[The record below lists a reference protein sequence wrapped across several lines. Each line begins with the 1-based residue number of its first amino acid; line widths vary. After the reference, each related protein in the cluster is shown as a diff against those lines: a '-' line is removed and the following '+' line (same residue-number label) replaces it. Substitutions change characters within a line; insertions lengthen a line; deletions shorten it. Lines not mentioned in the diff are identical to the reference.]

1 MLQQIWALNIPIRM
15 QRKCF
20 KNIIYL
26 ETPNKCRQYSH
37 ISNPGAFPR
46 LGMWCHHS
54 RLHSLTEK
62 PNSSCNK
69 SRIIYYST
77 GRSSSYS
84 YSCYSI
90 LHHSWWTFTGDRNIN
105 SIPSATRVHPHYQIR
120 QISGQ
125 SGVEIAGAWPRVFL
139 WLSESPPVAYAQ
151 DLLLFLH
158 NSTGL
163 PWWTTIILATV
174 FLRTVVTLPL
184 AFYQVC

>member
-1 MLQQIWALNIPIRM
+1 MLQQVWALNIPIRM

-20 KNIIYL
+20 IYL

-37 ISNPGAFPR
+37 ISNLGAFPR
-46 LGMWCHHS
+46 SGIWCHYS

-69 SRIIYYST
+69 SRISCYST
-77 GRSSSYS
+77 RRNSSYS

-90 LHHSWWTFTGDRNIN
+90 LHYNRWTFTADRNRN
-105 SIPSATRVHPHYQIR
+105 SIPSATRVQIR

-125 SGVEIAGAWPRVFL
+125 SGVEIVGTWPRVFL
-139 WLSESPPVAYAQ
+139 WLSESSPVAYAQ